1 MEKKQIVTIR
11 IILTLLTIG
20 CLAWI
25 FSNSLATG
33 TESSNASQTVT
44 ETVQDVVGAVAPSS
58 PIATATGEDFDLLHT
73 FVRNAGH
80 FCQFA
85 LFGALLFWCLLSYS
99 LKKKALWIAPV
110 TTTAIAF
117 IDEYLQTFVEARV
130 AELFDVFL
138 DCAGA
143 VTGIA
148 FAVACV
154 WLGIKIIT
162 KRKKNVGA

>member
-1 MEKKQIVTIR
+1 MEKNQIVTIR
-11 IILTLLTIG
+11 IFLTLLTIG

-25 FSNSLATG
+25 FSNSLASG
-33 TESSNASQTVT
+33 MESSEASQTVT

-58 PIATATGEDFDLLHT
+58 PIATATGEEFDLLHT

-85 LFGALLFWCLLSYS
+85 LLGALLFWCLLSYS

-117 IDEYLQTFVEARV
+117 IDEYLQTFVEERV
-130 AELFDVFL
+130 GEIFDVFL

>member
-58 PIATATGEDFDLLHT
+58 PIATATGEEFDLLHT

-85 LFGALLFWCLLSYS
+85 LLGALLFWCLLSYS

-117 IDEYLQTFVEARV
+117 IDEYLQTFVEERV
-130 AELFDVFL
+130 GEIFDVFL
-138 DCAGA
+138 DCVGA
-143 VTGIA
+143 VTGIT

>member
-58 PIATATGEDFDLLHT
+58 PIATATGEEFDLLHT

-85 LFGALLFWCLLSYS
+85 LLGALLFWCLLSYS

-117 IDEYLQTFVEARV
+117 IDEYLQTFVEERV
-130 AELFDVFL
+130 GEIFDVFL

>member
-1 MEKKQIVTIR
+1 MEKKQIVTLR

-20 CLAWI
+20 CLCWI

-33 TESSNASQTVT
+33 MESSKASQTVT
-44 ETVQDVVGAVAPSS
+44 ETVQEVVGAVAPSS
-58 PIATATGEDFDLLHT
+58 PIATATGEEFDLLHT

-85 LFGALLFWCLLSYS
+85 LLGALLFWCLLSYS
-99 LKKKALWIAPV
+99 LKRKAIWIAPL

-117 IDEYLQTFVEARV
+117 MDEYIQTFVEARA

-148 FAVACV
+148 LAAVCV
-154 WLGIKIIT
+154 WIAKIIIT
-162 KRKKNVGA
+162 KRKKDVRA

>member
-33 TESSNASQTVT
+33 TESSEASQTVT

-58 PIATATGEDFDLLHT
+58 PIATATGVEFDLLHT

-85 LFGALLFWCLLSYS
+85 LLGALLFWCLLSYS

-117 IDEYLQTFVEARV
+117 IDEYLQTFVEERV
-130 AELFDVFL
+130 GEIFDVFL

>member
-58 PIATATGEDFDLLHT
+58 PIATATGEEFDLLHT

-85 LFGALLFWCLLSYS
+85 LLGALLFWCLLSYS

-117 IDEYLQTFVEARV
+117 IDEYLQTFVEERV
-130 AELFDVFL
+130 GEIFDVFL

-154 WLGIKIIT
+154 WLGIKIIS

>member
-58 PIATATGEDFDLLHT
+58 PIATATGEEFDLLHT

-85 LFGALLFWCLLSYS
+85 LLGALLFWCLLSYS

-117 IDEYLQTFVEARV
+117 IDEYLQTFVEERV
-130 AELFDVFL
+130 GEIFDVFL

-162 KRKKNVGA
+162 KRKNNVGA

>member
-58 PIATATGEDFDLLHT
+58 PIATATGEEFDLLHT

-85 LFGALLFWCLLSYS
+85 LLGALLFWCLLSYS

-117 IDEYLQTFVEARV
+117 IDEYLQTFVEERV
-130 AELFDVFL
+130 GEIFDVFL

-162 KRKKNVGA
+162 KRKKNVRA

>member
-33 TESSNASQTVT
+33 MESSEASQTVT

-58 PIATATGEDFDLLHT
+58 PIATATGEEFDLLHT

-85 LFGALLFWCLLSYS
+85 LLGALLFWCLLSYS

-117 IDEYLQTFVEARV
+117 IDEYLQTFVEERV
-130 AELFDVFL
+130 GEIFDVLL

>member
-58 PIATATGEDFDLLHT
+58 PIATATGEEFDLLHT

-85 LFGALLFWCLLSYS
+85 LLGALLFWCLLSYS

-117 IDEYLQTFVEARV
+117 IDEYLQTFVEERV
-130 AELFDVFL
+130 GEIFDVFL
-138 DCAGA
+138 DCVGA
-143 VTGIA
+143 VTGIT

-162 KRKKNVGA
+162 KRKNNVGA